1 MNTGTLAV
9 LLIFSIP
16 IVAIL
21 MGGIQEILKLRSQQQ
36 GGGAS
41 AKELESTVNALEDRL
56 TTLEAERDDLQQR
69 VENLEAIVT
78 SDVWDDHVEADL
90 ALDEGASVDVE
101 RSPETNDASD
111 AEATAR
117 LARRIQSR

>member
-41 AKELESTVNALEDRL
+41 AKELESTANALEDRL
-56 TTLEAERDDLQQR
+56 ATLEAERDDLQQR

-90 ALDEGASVDVE
+90 ALDEGTSVDLESPTASEE
-101 RSPETNDASD
+101 RAD